1 MNQLLQDNEHNKIRK
16 KLDTFIESGKIP
28 HIIFFGTHGSGKR
41 TCLNYLIDK
50 VYESI
55 ENRNEYI
62 IQINCCQFKVSNIY
76 GKTLNFSVRNK
87 FIIIKVKYLNRSYS
101 SMQNF

>member
-28 HIIFFGTHGSGKR
+28 HIIFWDTWFRKTNLSR
-41 TCLNYLIDK
+41 YLIDK

-55 ENRNEYI
+55 EIEMNILYKSI
-62 IQINCCQFKVSNIY
+62 VVSSRVLNIY

-87 FIIIKVKYLNRSYS
+87 FIIIKVKYSNRSYS